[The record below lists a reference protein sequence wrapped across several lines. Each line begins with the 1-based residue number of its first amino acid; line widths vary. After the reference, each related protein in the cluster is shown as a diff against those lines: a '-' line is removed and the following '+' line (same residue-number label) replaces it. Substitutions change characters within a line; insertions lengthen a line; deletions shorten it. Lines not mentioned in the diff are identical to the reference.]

1 MKKEK
6 KFDQRK
12 LQVTLEIFASS
23 GFIVGSLNT
32 GLLQK
37 QRSRGALRK
46 KCSENMQQIYRRTL
60 ILKSDFNKVALKLY
74 RNHTPVWVFSC
85 KFAANFQNIF
95 FPRTPLEG
103 CFCC

>member
-1 MKKEK
+1 MLSGAIFHCMKKEK

-46 KCSENMQQIYRRTL
+46 KCSENMQQIFKTFFSQEHLWRVVSAVNL
-60 ILKSDFNKVALKLY
+60 IILY
-74 RNHTPVWVFSC
+74 RHLIS
-85 KFAANFQNIF
+85 
-95 FPRTPLEG
+95 L
-103 CFCC
+103 